1 MTITAKDGPS
11 TSDSKA
17 PFNSSAEIE
26 QTDGSPAQAPP
37 SYAETLGNS
46 TSGPGTGAPPAGL
59 AIPEVPLPTPLPR
72 ATNYHAEK
80 TNREIKGVYVLD
92 TAMQIP
98 PAILANM
105 SSGFFGLGKKEPE
118 NLNLYTSYGPIEA
131 DLILVSGEQQK
142 RVTVLLETGGGKVD
156 FKLLSRINAQP
167 VKVKAK
173 SGYGNMTV
181 YLPRDFNG
189 PLKYKTGWGTVTFSE
204 GMRPFVHQFSGNMGY
219 LGDWNVAGFS
229 DYKTWNGDELEVVTQ
244 GGNITFKWAD
254 ELMQREAGSP
264 EEKFH
269 EAITYAMQSV
279 MSWFGGRK

>member
-131 DLILVSGEQQK
+131 DLIL
-142 RVTVLLETGGGKVD
+142 
-156 FKLLSRINAQP
+156 LSRINAQP